1 MHQLNVQR
9 ISFITRVQLS
19 SHGTTPVFSFTHGV
33 WTCIGQS
40 CGPSRP
46 QGWRKFQHP
55 HRTVICPSQSLPMLN
70 IRDRS
75 VTRLVRAAGG
85 TSAIF
90 RDHRG
95 HTNVRRLMTA
105 ELRPNITLSETT
117 ARDAIRYGGLSVKEL
132 EHMLCWLREAVVL
145 RGEWRWSK
153 ATLRYLGV
161 LGT

>member
-1 MHQLNVQR
+1 
-9 ISFITRVQLS
+9 
-19 SHGTTPVFSFTHGV
+19 
-33 WTCIGQS
+33 
-40 CGPSRP
+40 
-46 QGWRKFQHP
+46 
-55 HRTVICPSQSLPMLN
+55 
-70 IRDRS
+70 
-75 VTRLVRAAGG
+75 
-85 TSAIF
+85 
-90 RDHRG
+90 
-95 HTNVRRLMTA
+95 MTA